1 MQATLLTFQHQAVA
15 ALRGVGNF
23 SAGLLQRFL
32 ALDKKTATLLLVALL
47 PSLYAFYRAIKYV
60 VLKLVPVKV
69 YVRDF
74 AVFQTND
81 HAWKYSNTQMLE
93 KSQNTGLSGKSL
105 NFIRKLSRNNGIGK
119 HVSYP
124 PQVFTSSRSVEDA
137 RDEAKSVIF
146 PTVKE
151 LLEKTGI
158 KASQIDVLVTNS
170 SLFVPT
176 PSLSSMIINEF
187 KMKKDIHNF
196 SLGGMGCSAS
206 PLGVDVV
213 QAFLRNRNMKY
224 AILVSTEVLTQHFFY
239 EGNDLSMLLPHTLF
253 RAGCSAVLFTNVN
266 YKCKYELKH
275 IVRTHI
281 GADDCAHNCI
291 SQSVDAE
298 RTPGIRLEKS
308 IIKNAQKAIM
318 LNAPKVLGK
327 VLSIDLKISY
337 VLGRCFQYINWILQ
351 TRVRKIQ
358 TTYPKYQLPNFK
370 KAIQNFCI
378 HTGGR
383 GVLDSLQEQFG
394 LSDEL
399 IAASRASLYMY
410 GNTSSASIWYE
421 LAYHE
426 HTGAVQK
433 GNTVWQVAFGSG
445 FKCNS
450 VILKALKTVTKE
462 TRTLFDR
469 FNPDYVFDPKEVERD
484 VISPEMMKADFEKI
498 AAENQKTRDDAE
510 WEKVKLKFMDRI
522 LGEHAVDK
530 ETPETSK

>member
-1 MQATLLTFQHQAVA
+1 MQATLLTFQQQAVA

-47 PSLYAFYRAIKYV
+47 PSLYAFYRALKYV

-81 HAWKYSNTQMLE
+81 PAWKYSNTQMLE
-93 KSQNTGLSGKSL
+93 KAQKMDFNAKSL
-105 NFIRKLSRNNGIGK
+105 DFMRKVSKNNGIGSK
-119 HVSYP
+119 TAYP
-124 PQVFTSSRSVEDA
+124 PQVFSSSRNVEDA
-137 RDEAKSVIF
+137 RDEVRSVVF
-146 PTVKE
+146 PTVRD

-158 KASQIDVLVTNS
+158 KANQIDVLVTTTCV
-170 SLFVPT
+170 FVPT
-176 PSLSSMIINEF
+176 PSISSMIINEF

-213 QAFLRNRNMKY
+213 QAFLQDRNMKY
-224 AILVSTEVLTQHFFY
+224 GILVSTEPITPVYYQ
-239 EGNDLSMLLPHTLF
+239 GRDASMILPNTLF
-253 RAGCSAVLFTNVN
+253 RVGCGVVLFTNLK
-266 YKCKYELKH
+266 YKCKYEMKH
-275 IVRTHI
+275 LIRTHI
-281 GADDCAHNCI
+281 GGDDNAHKCI
-291 SQSVDAE
+291 YQSVDADGL
-298 RTPGIRLEKS
+298 PGVILEKT
-308 IIKNAQKAIM
+308 IIKNAQKSLM
-318 LNAPKVLGK
+318 NNVPR
-327 VLSIDLKISY
+327 VLSKVMPLSLKLDYALRMFAQFSAWY
-337 VLGRCFQYINWILQ
+337 FD

-358 TTYPKYQLPNFK
+358 TTYPKFGNPKFA

-450 VILKALKTVTKE
+450 IILKALKTVTKE

-522 LGEHAVDK
+522 LGEPTSDK
-530 ETPETSK
+530 ETPEISK

>member
-1 MQATLLTFQHQAVA
+1 MQATLLTFQQQAVA

-47 PSLYAFYRAIKYV
+47 PSLYAFYRALKYV

-81 HAWKYSNTQMLE
+81 PAWKYSNTQMLE
-93 KSQNTGLSGKSL
+93 KSQKMRFNGKSL
-105 NFIRKLSRNNGIGK
+105 DFFRKLSKNNGIGSK
-119 HVSYP
+119 TAYP
-124 PQVFTSSRSVEDA
+124 PQIFTTDRNVEDG
-137 RDEAKSVIF
+137 RDEVRAVVF
-146 PTVKE
+146 PTVRD

-158 KASQIDVLVTNS
+158 KANEIDVLVTNCS
-170 SLFVPT
+170 MFVPT
-176 PSLSSMIINEF
+176 PSLSSIIINEF
-187 KMKKDIHNF
+187 KMKKEIHNF

-206 PLGVDVV
+206 PLGVDIV
-213 QAFLRNRNMKY
+213 QAFLRDRNLKY
-224 AILVSTEVLTQHFFY
+224 AVLVSTEILTSIYY
-239 EGNDLSMLLPHTLF
+239 EGNEPSMLLAHTLF
-253 RAGCSAVLFTNVN
+253 RAGCAAILFTNVN

-281 GADDCAHNCI
+281 GADDNAHKCI
-291 SQSVDAE
+291 NLTVDSDG
-298 RTPGIRLEKS
+298 TSGVRLEKT
-308 IIKNAQKAIM
+308 IIKNASKGLM
-318 LNAPKVLGK
+318 NNVPR
-327 VLSIDLKISY
+327 VLSKVMPLSLKLDYALRMFAQFSAWY
-337 VLGRCFQYINWILQ
+337 FD

-358 TTYPKYQLPNFK
+358 TTYPKFGNPKFA

-510 WEKVKLKFMDRI
+510 WEKVKLKFSDRI
-522 LGEHAVDK
+522 AAEQESVK
-530 ETPETSK
+530 QTPEISVR

>member
-1 MQATLLTFQHQAVA
+1 MNIKDGVQKLFQFETSPNKLLFIGVTFI
-15 ALRGVGNF
+15 
-23 SAGLLQRFL
+23 
-32 ALDKKTATLLLVALL
+32 LLLIFLL
-47 PSLYAFYRAIKYV
+47 KPLIIK
-60 VLKLVPVKV
+60 LISAKV

-74 AVFQTND
+74 AIFQSTD
-81 HAWKYSNTQMLE
+81 PQWKYSNTTMLE
-93 KSQNTGLSGKSL
+93 RGQKMAFSAKSL
-105 NFIRKLSRNNGIGK
+105 DFMRKVSKQSGIGSK
-119 HVSYP
+119 VNYP
-124 PQVFTSSRSVEDA
+124 PEIFTTNRNVEDA
-137 RDEAKSVIF
+137 RNEARAVIF

-151 LLEKTGI
+151 LLAKTGI
-158 KASQIDVLVTNS
+158 KASQIDILVTNCS
-170 SLFVPT
+170 MFVPT

-213 QAFLRNRNMKY
+213 QSFLRNRNLKY
-224 AILVSTEVLTQHFFY
+224 AILVSTEIIMLNYYQ
-239 EGNDLSMLLPHTLF
+239 GNDASMLLPNTLF
-253 RAGCSAVLFTNVN
+253 RAGCAAILFTNVN

-281 GADDCAHNCI
+281 GGDDNAHSCI
-291 SQSVDAE
+291 VQTVDSD
-298 RTPGIRLEKS
+298 GITGVRLEKT
-308 IIKNAQKAIM
+308 IIKNASKGLM
-318 LNAPKVLGK
+318 NNVPR
-327 VLSIDLKISY
+327 VLSKVMPLSLKLDYALRMFAQFSAWY
-337 VLGRCFQYINWILQ
+337 FD

-358 TTYPKYQLPNFK
+358 TTYPKFGNPKFA

-522 LGEHAVDK
+522 LHQQIVDK
-530 ETPETSK
+530 DTTKIK